1 MSNPPDSPSGPPRV
15 LVVLAHPD
23 DPEFFCG
30 GSVARWSSEGAQVT
44 YCLLT
49 SGDKG
54 ADGEGID
61 PHELARLREDEQ
73 RQAARI
79 LGVSDVMFLGRP
91 DGMIEADLPLRRDIA
106 RVIRAVRPERL
117 ITCDPTT
124 IFPRRL
130 RINHADHRAAGQATL
145 DAVYPAAGSALYFP
159 ELLEEGLQPHKVREV
174 FVAGS
179 QDPNMA
185 VDITDYIERKLEA
198 LKCHRS
204 QLPDFDG
211 VAAYVRER
219 SRDPNSP
226 PDHPRYME
234 RFLRLEPFG

>member
-1 MSNPPDSPSGPPRV
+1 MNSPQAHPSGPPSV

-30 GSVARWSSEGAQVT
+30 GTVARWSSEGAEIT

-49 SGDKG
+49 RGDKG
-54 ADGEGID
+54 ADGEGVD
-61 PHELARLREDEQ
+61 PEDLARLREEEQ
-73 RQAARI
+73 RQAAKV
-79 LGVSDVMFLGRP
+79 LGVASVMFLDRP
-91 DGMIEADLPLRRDIA
+91 DGMLQADIDLRRDIA
-106 RVIRAVRPERL
+106 RVIRSIRPERL

-124 IFPRRL
+124 LFPRRQ

-179 QDPNMA
+179 QDPNMG
-185 VDITDYIERKLEA
+185 VDITDHMDRKLEA
-198 LKCHRS
+198 LRCHRS
-204 QLPDFDG
+204 QLPDFDEI
-211 VAAYVRER
+211 AAYVKER
-219 SRDPNSP
+219 LRDPGSP
-226 PDHPRYME
+226 SDRPRYVE

>member
-1 MSNPPDSPSGPPRV
+1 M
-15 LVVLAHPD
+15 
-23 DPEFFCG
+23 
-30 GSVARWSSEGAQVT
+30 ARWASEGAEVT

-54 ADGEGID
+54 ADGEGVD
-61 PHELARLREDEQ
+61 SGELARLREGEQ
-73 RQAARI
+73 RQAADV
-79 LGVSDVMFLGRP
+79 LCVAEVMFLGCP
-91 DGMIEADLPLRRDIA
+91 DGMVEADLSLRRDIA

-124 IFPRRL
+124 IFPRRQ

-159 ELLEEGLQPHKVREV
+159 ELLEEGLAPHKVREV

-179 QDPNMA
+179 KDPNMA
-185 VDITDYIERKLEA
+185 VDITDFIERKLDA

-204 QLPDFDG
+204 QLSDFDD
-211 VAAYVRER
+211 VAAHVRE
-219 SRDPNSP
+219 SLRDPNSP
-226 PDHPRYME
+226 PDHPRYVE